1 MNIQEAA
8 ILAQQTGEGMC
19 RSSCGPRSATIIPT
33 NTIHCCIAVSFEG
46 KCNQRWQPLFE
57 DLVADDWFVPSVFK
71 ETE

>member
-1 MNIQEAA
+1 LSLFDKE
-8 ILAQQTGEGMC
+8 EEV
-19 RSSCGPRSATIIPT
+19 SFK
-33 NTIHCCIAVSFEG
+33 VSFEG